1 MVCCSAEAKRDAG
14 DVDRRLLVRLLVF
27 LLENWRAISYTQPKT
42 WFVVIHLVVVLRN
55 LPHV

>member
-14 DVDRRLLVRLLVF
+14 HVDRRLLVRLLVF
-27 LLENWRAISYTQPKT
+27 LLENWRAISYSQSKT